1 MTKHTDE
8 FDALDKVM
16 TDINEFFRGDVLD
29 QEKMDMLNVLRNF
42 CAEIAEYDPRIKY
55 SAYPFSNESRNAT
68 VIIDFPKV
76 LFCNDRRVISRLSAA
91 IAKAD
96 DLCVSTLDGHMR
108 FSLGIKDMWKEF
120 HYDEP

>member
-29 QEKMDMLNVLRNF
+29 QAKMDRLNVLRNF

-55 SAYPFSNESRNAT
+55 MAYPFSNESRNGT
-68 VIIDFPKV
+68 VILDFPQV

-96 DLCVSTLDGHMR
+96 DLCVSALDGHMR

-120 HYDEP
+120 HYAEP